1 MRAVKLSV
9 YVTVGPHL
17 QIEMGLDRGS
27 TSVQGIRQMTALV
40 LSPGAQ
46 GLEPRIVRGIIER
59 LQQQVSL
66 AAQRA
71 SLILSKASSPFAAS
85 MWNTRMRAAV
95 QCTCIVCVTTGHLS
109 CRTDLPSKSY
119 SQQSDLFGL
128 LQDIDAAHAEPS
140 PAVSKKKVALLYV
153 LDSVLK
159 VTHLS
164 ASARPATKA

>member
-1 MRAVKLSV
+1 MRICDG
-9 YVTVGPHL
+9 GPHL

-27 TSVQGIRQMTALV
+27 TSVQGIREMTALV

-66 AAQRA
+66 AAQHARLIPSKISCSVVAFMWSSCLRRA
-71 SLILSKASSPFAAS
+71 F
-85 MWNTRMRAAV
+85 
-95 QCTCIVCVTTGHLS
+95 QCTRLVCITTGHLS
-109 CRTDLPSKSY
+109 YRTALSSKSS
-119 SQQSDLFGL
+119 SQQSDSFGL
-128 LQDIDAAHAEPS
+128 LQDITAAHAEPS
-140 PAVSKKKVALLYV
+140 PATSKKKVALLYV

-159 VTHLS
+159 VTHLT